1 MKPSRLLS
9 VLTGIVM
16 TCAAALAAAA
26 PATAPVA
33 TGAATTATAAPRAG
47 GAEDT
52 DRFRVTL
59 LGTGTPV
66 PSPARAGYSTLVEAG
81 GQKLVFDFGRN
92 VSVRL
97 WQLRIPLGSVDA
109 HFLTHFHS
117 DHLVGLPDL
126 WLTGWL
132 RPPYGRRDRP
142 MALYGPA
149 GTRALADGL
158 RQAFAADIAIRHKD
172 EGSALTGIT
181 IDAHDVA
188 PGVVYEKD
196 GVRVT
201 AFENDHGD
209 HIRPSYGYRIDYRG
223 RSVVLSGDTRFSPAV
238 VAQARNADVLVH
250 CVTLIPDALLAS
262 NPAYR
267 AIYDHLSSPE
277 DAARVFQAAA
287 PKLAVFS
294 HIGLNGD
301 ATVGHIVE
309 RVRKTYAGGLLV
321 GEDLTRIEIG
331 LDGRTGTSGGIAV
344 WQEKP

>member
-9 VLTGIVM
+9 MLTGIVLIF
-16 TCAAALAAAA
+16 ASALSAAA

-33 TGAATTATAAPRAG
+33 VTPSAAPGRTGDADA
-47 GAEDT
+47 AEH
-52 DRFRVTL
+52 FRVTL

-66 PSPARAGYSTLVEAG
+66 PSPTRAGYSTLVEAG

-97 WQLRIPLGSVDA
+97 WQLRIPLGRVDA

-188 PGVVYEKD
+188 PGVVYEQG

-209 HIRPSYGYRIDYRG
+209 NIRPSYGYRIDYRG

-301 ATVGHIVE
+301 ATVGQIVE
-309 RVRKTYAGGLLV
+309 RVRKTYAGALLV
-321 GEDLTRIEIG
+321 GEDLTRVEIS
-331 LDGRTGTSGGIAV
+331 LDGRAGTPGGIAV

>member
-33 TGAATTATAAPRAG
+33 TGAAAAATAAPHAG
-47 GAEDT
+47 GAEGADH
-52 DRFRVTL
+52 FRVTL

-158 RQAFAADIAIRHKD
+158 RQAFAADTAIRHKD

-250 CVTLIPDALLAS
+250 CVTLIPDALLAA

-301 ATVGHIVE
+301 ATVGQIVE

-321 GEDLTRIEIG
+321 GEDLTRMEIS
-331 LDGRTGTSGGIAV
+331 LDGRAGTSGGIAV